1 MKAVLAIVLCAF
13 SAVGCGTRTSS
24 EMKNIYKEDQDG
36 VRRRDAKAE
45 EMRYALS
52 FGGCTYSLIAQN
64 YAITAAHCSEE
75 SGALGTSGAAM
86 AAGQKEAKD
95 VQLDSLIESG
105 LGSDYKIYKI
115 KWTSK
120 KYMKAQHIWTK
131 FALKK
136 SAVKLSIKPAK
147 GDAVST
153 VGFPYDGEG
162 QAIVSTGFLKKVS
175 NYIVDPYSEIEG
187 SGLYFNAGITGGNSG
202 GPLFRASD
210 ETLLG
215 LTVSGD
221 TPSYYSPNRPESS
234 WSADENDVWN
244 IATPIWVVHEKSQ
257 AFRSIVQ
264 GGTP

>member
-1 MKAVLAIVLCAF
+1 
-13 SAVGCGTRTSS
+13 
-24 EMKNIYKEDQDG
+24 DQDG
-36 VRRRDAKAE
+36 VRRRDANTE

-75 SGALGTSGAAM
+75 PGTVGTSGAAM

-95 VQLDSLIESG
+95 VELDSLIESG
-105 LGSDYKIYKI
+105 MGSDFKIYKI

-136 SAVKLSIKPAK
+136 SAVKLSVKPAK

-162 QAIVSTGFLKKVS
+162 KAIFSTGFLKKVG

-187 SGLYFNAGITGGNSG
+187 SGLFFNAGITGGNSG

-210 ETLLG
+210 EMLVG

-221 TPSYYSPNRPESS
+221 TPSHYSPSRPESS

-244 IATPIWVVHEKSQ
+244 IATPIWSVYEKSQ
-257 AFRSIVQ
+257 AFRKILQ
-264 GGTP
+264 GGQP